1 MAFDFPRKDFDLM
14 KLLVFGGTGLT
25 GGLVVDMAL
34 KQGHQVTVLTR
45 DASKFSHRNQ
55 DLEVIEGSA
64 TSQSDIEKTL
74 RDVDAVIH
82 CLGIGGKGQ
91 GSATTVVSDS
101 VKAVLA
107 AMKLTGVKR
116 IVCMSN
122 VGAGGSGTWFYNRVV
137 VPVFLRWLK
146 PIIADK
152 DRMEGLLKG
161 SGLEWTSVRLP
172 NIVDGPARPIQASES
187 GKGIGISITAASAAA
202 FLLQQIS
209 DNQWL
214 HKSPSIS
221 N

>member
-1 MAFDFPRKDFDLM
+1 M
-14 KLLVFGGTGLT
+14 KLLVFGGSGLT
-25 GGLVVDMAL
+25 GGLVVEMAL
-34 KQGHQVTVLTR
+34 KQGHQVVVLTR
-45 DASKFSHRNQ
+45 DSSKFSHPNQ
-55 DLEVIEGSA
+55 NLKVIEGSA
-64 TSQSDIEKTL
+64 TSQSNIEKAL

-107 AMKLTGVKR
+107 AMKGTGVRR

-152 DRMEGLLKG
+152 NRMENFLEE
-161 SGLEWTSVRLP
+161 SGLDWTSVRLP
-172 NIVDGPARPIQASES
+172 NIVEGPARPIQASDS
-187 GKGIGISITAASAAA
+187 GKGIGISITAASTAA

-209 DNQWL
+209 DNQWVQ
-214 HKSPSIS
+214 KSPSIS